1 MRRIHLLLLITLLG
15 LSSCDL
21 FRLRES
27 MPPSAE
33 ARWHDFATTVDMTLE
48 NLSFAYMDSRNMI
61 NYSTIFTTDFRF
73 YFAPQDETDF
83 STPASWAAADEQDM
97 LCFGRVN
104 DIEPLLSSRTA
115 RTISNEPD
123 CIAAMSSPTARNSR
137 QRQYGTASEET
148 YGYWNLDKWYD
159 YRLETAQLGLL
170 KQKTVKQLLS
180 ASRWLSLSMAVT
192 ILSAEDHRQLQ
203 FHSAQSHPVELL
215 ENLEKAYRENISF
228 SVSFYKDFLSFYKAN
243 TA

>member
-97 LCFGRVN
+97 LLILHSRVN
-104 DIEPLLSSRTA
+104 DIEPVFELTDSADEISASRA
-115 RTISNEPD
+115 RLYRSYELT
-123 CIAAMSSPTARNSR
+123 SPQGILAKGNM
-137 QRQYGTASEET
+137 ELHLKKL
-148 YGYWNLDKWYD
+148 YGYWYLDKWYD
-159 YRLETAQLGLL
+159 YRLGNERSWGLL
-170 KQKTVKQLLS
+170 K
-180 ASRWLSLSMAVT
+180 
-192 ILSAEDHRQLQ
+192 H
-203 FHSAQSHPVELL
+203 
-215 ENLEKAYRENISF
+215 ENS
-228 SVSFYKDFLSFYKAN
+228 
-243 TA
+243 